1 MSLIIHPTQLLQEIQ
16 RELQQAKSLRDLTAE
31 EAAQL
36 AAINAE
42 LQQAKEDLE
51 KESSALKT
59 EKEELEV
66 RAARLLEREQ
76 LLEQCTESLKLEN
89 SILIQ
94 QFEKLKV
101 KHEQEAAAFEKQIQ
115 ALKERVG
122 TTLQHF
128 TVGEINAQ
136 ELVESL
142 SEMGVTLNCSEEE
155 MTKLERVAAK
165 AATEEQ
171 RAE

>member
-1 MSLIIHPTQLLQEIQ
+1 MTQAKTQ
-16 RELQQAKSLRDLTAE
+16 RELTEQ
-31 EAAQL
+31 EATQL

-42 LQQAKEDLE
+42 LQKAKEELE
-51 KESSALKT
+51 KESSALKL
-59 EKEELEV
+59 EKEDLEA

-101 KHEQEAAAFEKQIQ
+101 KHEQESVAFEEKLNN
-115 ALKERVG
+115 LKTHVG
-122 TTLQHF
+122 TTIQKF
-128 TVGEINAQ
+128 TAGEIDAKQ
-136 ELVESL
+136 LVQFL
-142 SEMGVTLNCSEEE
+142 SEMGVQLQCTEEG
-155 MTKLERVAAK
+155 MTRLERVAQK
-165 AATEEQ
+165 TATVEQ